1 MSANRSSIS
10 WVAFVAGIA
19 LVRGV
24 LLAGLIPPMNGADEP
39 AHFDYVQRIGE
50 DLRLPITQPGCI
62 GYSAENRAV
71 TSTLNEP
78 IKFRPSRPMPPLG
91 AFVPPDPANLASRAT
106 LGCGA
111 ALTYPPVYYV
121 SAAVAY
127 RIVRDAPFLQRF
139 FAARLVSVGWGVLT
153 ACFAFLL
160 GVAWFGRPRDGALL
174 GTIVS
179 AQPMIAHLAASVN
192 NDAAVTA
199 CAAGA
204 FAAVAMLLNDRTNR
218 RAFLLLL
225 VTTVVG
231 GFSKP
236 LFGFILP
243 MLGLGIA
250 LALGPRRLG
259 SWLRSAALLAPS
271 ALAIAG
277 WSIHTRFISR
287 LPLITDRRPYLEVAK
302 FTLDPRRL
310 YVIWHKTFWMCW
322 GWLDTWLDEGYY
334 SALALVMV
342 LAAAGF
348 VLAWRRVDLRDRW
361 LFWFATG
368 GSLAIIASLHAVELM
383 LVRRIGQVLVQG
395 RYLLPFFPVQAL
407 ALVTGLRSLSRRLG
421 SWMDGGWAF
430 AGMLLVVDAASIARA
445 LVRYYA

>member
-1 MSANRSSIS
+1 
-10 WVAFVAGIA
+10 
-19 LVRGV
+19 
-24 LLAGLIPPMNGADEP
+24 MNGADEP
-39 AHFDYVQRIGE
+39 AHFDYVQRLGE
-50 DLRLPITQPGCI
+50 DLRLPSREPGCT

-71 TSTLNEP
+71 TATLEEP
-78 IKFRPSRPMPPLG
+78 IKFRPSRPMPPLR
-91 AFVPPDPANLASRAT
+91 AFVPPDPRDPASRAT
-106 LGCGA
+106 MGCGVSGP
-111 ALTYPPVYYV
+111 YPPLYYA

-127 RIVRDAPFLQRF
+127 RIERDAPFLQRF
-139 FAARLVSVGWGVLT
+139 FAARLVSVGWGMLT
-153 ACFAFLL
+153 AFFAFLL
-160 GVAWFGRPRDGALL
+160 GVTWFGRARDGALL

-204 FAAVAMLLNDRTNR
+204 FAAVAMLAKDRTDR

-225 VTTVVG
+225 ATTLVG

-243 MLGLGIA
+243 VLGVGTA
-250 LALGPRRLG
+250 FALGPRRLG

-271 ALAIAG
+271 ALVMAG

-287 LPLITDRRPYLEVAK
+287 LPSVTDTRPYLEVAK
-302 FTLDPRRL
+302 FSFGPGRL

-322 GWLDTWLDEGYY
+322 GWLDTWLDDGYY

-348 VLAWRRVDLRDRW
+348 VLAWRRLDLRDRW
-361 LFWFATG
+361 LFWFATA
-368 GSLAIIASLHAVELM
+368 GSLAIIASFQVVELM
-383 LVRRIGQVLVQG
+383 IVRRVGQMLVQG

-407 ALVTGLRSLSRRLG
+407 ALVTCLRSLSRRLG